1 MYVDPLKSILSA
13 FVELLRKQK
22 KLRRKIIFTSFGIF
36 ILTIIIYF
44 VLTKNLNLSDKIIDD
59 YSYGIGFIFLLLF
72 FISLYSEIP
81 IEKIKKDIFDV
92 ELEEVKKKKE
102 EIEEKIKDTIRNEGN
117 TDILNIIDL
126 NLNQINEYY
135 IINKKQAQISYNV
148 SLFFIFVGLSTLFGG
163 IWFFNFGTNKNITLA
178 YLSGIGGIIIN
189 VIGGINFQMYNKNIE
204 QLNYFYKTL
213 VRLQN
218 TMLAVKLC
226 ESIENLEKKSE
237 NKEKII
243 ASLIK

>member
-135 IINKKQAQISYNV
+135 IINK
-148 SLFFIFVGLSTLFGG
+148 
-163 IWFFNFGTNKNITLA
+163 NKHKSAITLVYSL
-178 YLSGIGGIIIN
+178 YL
-189 VIGGINFQMYNKNIE
+189 
-204 QLNYFYKTL
+204 
-213 VRLQN
+213 
-218 TMLAVKLC
+218 
-226 ESIENLEKKSE
+226 
-237 NKEKII
+237 
-243 ASLIK
+243 